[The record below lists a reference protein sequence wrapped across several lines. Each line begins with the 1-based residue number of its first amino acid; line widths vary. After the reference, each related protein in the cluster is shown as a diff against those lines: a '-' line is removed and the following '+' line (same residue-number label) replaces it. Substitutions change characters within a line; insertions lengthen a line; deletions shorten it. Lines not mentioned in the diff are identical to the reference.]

1 MVETRERMV
10 SEFPIQDRGFRAP
23 GTGHMVAGSLI
34 GAVFAYLFQLVG
46 GRALGTEAFAP
57 ISVLWTV
64 FFILATVVLV
74 PLEQYITREAS
85 LGRRVLRAN
94 LGPIVSVTAGAA
106 VAGGAF
112 VLITNE
118 ALFDGELVFAIQ
130 LVLLV
135 IGYAMLL
142 VGKGVLAGHRQFKNI
157 GWILIWENTV
167 RLAAGIIFLGF
178 VVNAEVLGWAMVIAP
193 LAALGTR
200 FWRFDVA
207 SAQPRPAGKAR
218 SFLGAY
224 IAGSAASQL
233 MLAGAPLGVAAL
245 GGGPGLISITF
256 VTFTLYRGPL
266 TLIYS
271 LQGRIL
277 PYLVRMAEDGSSG
290 LRRISLGVL
299 MAGGVLSVAGG
310 AVGYLVGPEVVTLLF
325 GPEFEPD
332 RLVAAMA
339 AAGIVAASTAQIAG
353 QILVAAGGTGK
364 LATAWAFGL
373 VVAVVVLVVQPGAID
388 RTVAFGFLL
397 GEATAAIAVAVMTL
411 GVRRSGPVDASV

>member
-1 MVETRERMV
+1 MVTE
-10 SEFPIQDRGFRAP
+10 SFPIEDRGFRAP

-34 GAVFAYLFQLVG
+34 GAVGAYLFQLVG

-85 LGRRVLRAN
+85 LGRRVLRSN
-94 LGPIVSVTAGAA
+94 LGPIVSVTGGAA

-112 VLITNE
+112 VLITSD

-135 IGYAMLL
+135 VGYSMLL

-157 GWILIWENTV
+157 GWILFWETTL

-178 VVNAEVLGWAMVIAP
+178 VVNAQVIGWAMVIAP
-193 LAALGTR
+193 LVALGTR

-207 SAQPRPAGKAR
+207 AAQPRPAGQAK

-233 MLAGAPLGVAAL
+233 LLAGAPLGIAAL
-245 GGGPGLISITF
+245 GGGPALISITF

-266 TLIYS
+266 TLIYA

-277 PYLVRMAEDGSSG
+277 PYLVRLSEEGSSG

-299 MAGGVLSVAGG
+299 VGGGVLAVAGG
-310 AVGYLVGPEVVTLLF
+310 GVGYLVGPEVVTLLF

-339 AAGIVAASTAQIAG
+339 AAGVVAASTAQIAG

-364 LATAWAFGL
+364 LATAWATGL
-373 VVAVVVLVVQPGAID
+373 AAAVVVLFVQPGAID

-397 GEATAAIAVAVMTL
+397 GEATAAIVVAAMTL

>member
-1 MVETRERMV
+1 MITE
-10 SEFPIQDRGFRAP
+10 PIPDRGFRAP
-23 GTGHMVAGSLI
+23 GTGHMLAGSLV
-34 GAVFAYLFQLVG
+34 GAVGAYLFQLVG

-85 LGRRVLRAN
+85 LGKRVLRAN
-94 LGPIVSVTAGAA
+94 LMPIASVTGGAA
-106 VAGGAF
+106 FVGGLFAL
-112 VLITNE
+112 VTRDL
-118 ALFDGELVFAIQ
+118 LFDGELVFAVQ
-130 LVLLV
+130 LALLMA
-135 IGYAMLL
+135 GYAVLL
-142 VGKGVLAGHRQFKNI
+142 VGKGVLAGHRQFKSV
-157 GWILIWENTV
+157 GWILFWESIV
-167 RLAAGIIFLGF
+167 RLAAGVVFLAL

-200 FWRFDVA
+200 FWRFDVPDHRPR
-207 SAQPRPAGKAR
+207 SATSAR

-245 GGGPGLISITF
+245 GGGPTLISITF

-266 TLIYS
+266 TLIYA

-277 PYLVRMAEDGSSG
+277 PYLVRLSEDGGAG
-290 LRRISLGVL
+290 LRRIALGVL
-299 MAGGVLSVAGG
+299 VGGGALAVLGGV
-310 AVGYLVGPEVVTLLF
+310 VGYTVGPEVVGFLF

-339 AAGIVAASTAQIAG
+339 AAGVVAASTAQVAG
-353 QILVAAGGTGK
+353 QVLVAAGGTGK
-364 LATAWAFGL
+364 LAASWAAGL
-373 VVAVVVLVVQPGAID
+373 VVALAVLVLAPLAVD
-388 RTVAFGFLL
+388 RTVALGFLA
-397 GEATAAIAVAVMTL
+397 GEATAAVVVAIMTL
-411 GVRRSGPVDASV
+411 GVQRSGPVVAPA